1 VVKPLNSRVASLDP
15 RSVRLLEEAGFTWDA
30 TTGVWVNN
38 RLGRVISLETV
49 RDHDPEWLKNWLAT
63 GTR

>member
-1 VVKPLNSRVASLDP
+1 
-15 RSVRLLEEAGFTWDA
+15 VRLLEEAGFTWDA